1 MPSWLALELAYTSRD
16 LDATEAKSCGF
27 INKVF
32 DSQDERLTEV
42 RELAA
47 TIAKHSPMAVNGV
60 KEMLNYSREHA
71 AAKSLNYMATWQ
83 AGMLQALDV
92 KEALSAAKEKR
103 AANYDGLRPL

>member
-32 DSQDERLTEV
+32 DSQDEMLTEV

-71 AAKSLNYMATWQ
+71 AAKSLNYIATWQ
-83 AGMLQALDV
+83 AVMLQAPDV
-92 KEALSAAKEKR
+92 KEALSAANEKR
-103 AANYDGLRPL
+103 AAYCDGLRPL